1 MMRGWLVLS
10 RLSNLPTIWTNVLA
24 GAVAAGGVV
33 DSRVAWAI
41 LAASLLYTGGMVLN
55 DLWDM
60 DHDRVHRPT
69 RPLVSGQ
76 VSPRAAA
83 LVLFAMILAG
93 KQLATGVDPAA
104 RWWVIALVV
113 AILYYDIRHKRDPFA
128 PVVMGL
134 CRGLVYAVAAA
145 MATGHVPQVVL
156 IAGAVMAAYV
166 AAFTYAA
173 RYIPA
178 FRPWVSWAIAG
189 ISALDA
195 TVLVIAGAP
204 ELAALAMAAVPLTL
218 AFQRVIPGD

>member
-1 MMRGWLVLS
+1 MRAWLVLG

-24 GAVAAGGVV
+24 GAVAAGGVLDV
-33 DSRVAWAI
+33 RVAWAV
-41 LAASLLYTGGMVLN
+41 LTASLLYTGGMVLN

-60 DHDRVHRPT
+60 DHDRVHRAT

-76 VSPRAAA
+76 VPPKAAAWVMFGLVAAGMELARWVDAAA
-83 LVLFAMILAG
+83 L
-93 KQLATGVDPAA
+93 P
-104 RWWVIALVV
+104 WVIGLVA
-113 AILYYDIRHKRDPFA
+113 AILYYDIRHKRDPLA

-134 CRGLVYAVAAA
+134 CRGLVYTVAAA
-145 MATGHVPQVVL
+145 MATGAVPQGVL

-189 ISALDA
+189 ISAIDA
-195 TVLVIAGAP
+195 AVLVIAGAP
-204 ELAALAMAAVPLTL
+204 ELAALAMAAVPLTRV
-218 AFQRVIPGD
+218 FQRVIPGD

>member
-1 MMRGWLVLS
+1 MRAWLVLG

-24 GAVAAGGVV
+24 GAVAAGGVLDV
-33 DSRVAWAI
+33 RVAWAV

-76 VSPRAAA
+76 VAPKAAA
-83 LVLFAMILAG
+83 WVMFGLVAAG
-93 KQLATGVDPAA
+93 MELA
-104 RWWVIALVV
+104 RWVDAASLPWVIGLVM
-113 AILYYDIRHKRDPFA
+113 AILYYDIRHKRDPLA

-145 MATGHVPQVVL
+145 MATGDVPQMVL
-156 IAGAVMAAYV
+156 IAGSVMAAYV

-178 FRPWVSWAIAG
+178 FRPWVSWAIAA
-189 ISALDA
+189 ISAVDA
-195 TVLVIAGAP
+195 AVLVIAGAP
-204 ELAALAMAAVPLTL
+204 ELAALAMAAVPLTRV
-218 AFQRVIPGD
+218 FQRVIPGD

>member
-1 MMRGWLVLS
+1 MRGWLVLS

-24 GAVAAGGVV
+24 GSVAAGAAL
-33 DSRVAWAI
+33 DSRVAWAV

-60 DHDRVHRPT
+60 DHDGVHRPT

-76 VSPRAAA
+76 VSPKAAA
-83 LVLFAMILAG
+83 VVMLVLMFGGMALA
-93 KQLATGVDPAA
+93 KFVDPAA
-104 RWWVIALVV
+104 QVWVIGLVA
-113 AILYYDIRHKRDPFA
+113 AIVYYDIRHKRDPLA

-145 MATGHVPQVVL
+145 MATGDVPHGVL

-189 ISALDA
+189 ISAVDA
-195 TVLVIAGAP
+195 AVLVAVGAP
-204 ELAALAMAAVPLTL
+204 ELAALAMGAVPLTL
-218 AFQRVIPGD
+218 ACQRVIPGD

>member
-1 MMRGWLVLS
+1 MRAWLVLS

-24 GAVAAGGVV
+24 GSVAAGGVV
-33 DSRVAWAI
+33 DSRIAWAI
-41 LAASLLYTGGMVLN
+41 LATSLLYTGGMVLN
-55 DLWDM
+55 DLWDL

-76 VSPRAAA
+76 VSPKAAA
-83 LVLFAMILAG
+83 WMMFVLMFAGMWFAEFG
-93 KQLATGVDPAA
+93 EPA
-104 RWWVIALVV
+104 RGWVVALVV

-128 PVVMGL
+128 PVVMGV

-156 IAGAVMAAYV
+156 IAGAVMASYV

-173 RYIPA
+173 RYMPA

-189 ISALDA
+189 ISAVDA
-195 TVLVIAGAP
+195 TVLVIVGAP
-204 ELAALAMAAVPLTL
+204 ELAALAIAAVPLTHV
-218 AFQRVIPGD
+218 FQRVIPGD

>member
-1 MMRGWLVLS
+1 MRAWLVLS

-24 GAVAAGGVV
+24 GSIAAGGVL
-33 DSRVAWAI
+33 DARVAWAV

-69 RPLVSGQ
+69 RPLVSKQ
-76 VSPRAAA
+76 VSPKAAA
-83 LVLFAMILAG
+83 AVMVGLMCVGALIAHV
-93 KQLATGVDPAA
+93 VDPAA
-104 RWWVIALVV
+104 QVWVIALVA
-113 AILYYDIRHKRDPFA
+113 AILYYDIRHKRDPLA
-128 PVVMGL
+128 PIVMGL

-145 MATGHVPQVVL
+145 MATGAVPPVVL
-156 IAGAVMAAYV
+156 IAGAVMTAYV

-189 ISALDA
+189 ISVVDA
-195 TVLVIAGAP
+195 VVLVLVGAP
-204 ELAALAMAAVPLTL
+204 ELAALATAAVPLTHL
-218 AFQRVIPGD
+218 FQRVIPGD

>member
-1 MMRGWLVLS
+1 MTRGWLVLS

-24 GAVAAGGVV
+24 GAIVAGGAL
-33 DSRVAWAI
+33 DSRVAWAVV
-41 LAASLLYTGGMVLN
+41 AASLLYTGGMVLN

-76 VSPRAAA
+76 VSPTAAA
-83 LVLFAMILAG
+83 WVMLALMFAGMLLARF
-93 KQLATGVDPAA
+93 VDPAA
-104 RWWVIALVV
+104 QVWVIALVA
-113 AILYYDIRHKRDPFA
+113 AILYYDIRHKRDPLA

-145 MATGHVPQVVL
+145 MATGGVPHVVL
-156 IAGAVMAAYV
+156 MAGGVMATYV

-173 RYIPA
+173 RYIPS

-189 ISALDA
+189 ISAVDA
-195 TVLVIAGAP
+195 VVLVFAGTPA
-204 ELAALAMAAVPLTL
+204 LAALALAAVPLTL

>member
-1 MMRGWLVLS
+1 MRGWLVLS

-24 GAVAAGGVV
+24 AAVVAGGVL
-33 DSRVAWAI
+33 DSRVTWAMA
-41 LAASLLYTGGMVLN
+41 AASLLYTGGMLLN

-60 DHDRVHRPT
+60 NHDRVHRPT

-76 VSPRAAA
+76 VSPGAAAWVMFAMMLAGGQIAKSVNPAA
-83 LVLFAMILAG
+83 LV
-93 KQLATGVDPAA
+93 
-104 RWWVIALVV
+104 WVIGLSL

-128 PVVMGL
+128 PVVMGV

-145 MATGHVPQVVL
+145 MATGHVPQSVL

-173 RYIPA
+173 RYSPA

-189 ISALDA
+189 ISAVDA
-195 TVLVIAGAP
+195 AVLVIVGAP
-204 ELAALAMAAVPLTL
+204 ELAAVAMAAVPLTL

>member
-1 MMRGWLVLS
+1 MRGWLVLS

-24 GAVAAGGVV
+24 GAVAAGGVL
-33 DSRVAWAI
+33 DLRVASAVV
-41 LAASLLYTGGMVLN
+41 AASLLYTGGMVLN

-60 DHDRVHRPT
+60 DHDGVHRPT

-76 VSPRAAA
+76 VSPKAAA
-83 LVLFAMILAG
+83 WVMLALIVAG
-93 KQLATGVDPAA
+93 MLIARLVDPSAQV
-104 RWWVIALVV
+104 WVIALVA
-113 AILYYDIRHKRDPFA
+113 AILYYDIRHKRDPLA

-145 MATGHVPQVVL
+145 MATGDVPQVVL
-156 IAGAVMAAYV
+156 IAGAVMATYV

-178 FRPWVSWAIAG
+178 FRPWVSWAIAA
-189 ISALDA
+189 ISVVDA
-195 TVLVIAGAP
+195 VVLVIVGAP
-204 ELAALAMAAVPLTL
+204 QLAALAMAAVPLTL

>member
-1 MMRGWLVLS
+1 MRAWLVLG

-24 GAVAAGGVV
+24 GAIAAGGAL
-33 DSRVAWAI
+33 DQKVAWAV
-41 LAASLLYTGGMVLN
+41 LASSVLYTGGMVLN

-60 DHDRVHRPT
+60 DHDRVHRAT

-76 VSPRAAA
+76 VSPTAAVWVMFG
-83 LVLFAMILAG
+83 LVFAGM
-93 KQLATGVDPAA
+93 QLAKWVDPAA
-104 RWWVIALVV
+104 QLWVIGLVA
-113 AILYYDIRHKRDPFA
+113 AILYYDIRHKHDPLA

-145 MATGHVPQVVL
+145 MATGAVPQVVL
-156 IAGAVMAAYV
+156 IAGGVMAAYV

-178 FRPWVSWAIAG
+178 FRPWVSWAIAA
-189 ISALDA
+189 ISAVDA
-195 TVLVIAGAP
+195 AVLVIAGAP
-204 ELAALAMAAVPLTL
+204 ELAALAMAAVLLTL

>member
-1 MMRGWLVLS
+1 VRAWLVLG

-24 GAVAAGGVV
+24 GAVVAGGVLDV
-33 DSRVAWAI
+33 KVAWAV

-83 LVLFAMILAG
+83 WVMLGLMFAGMELAEW
-93 KQLATGVDPAA
+93 VDVAA
-104 RWWVIALVV
+104 LPWAIGLVV
-113 AILYYDIRHKRDPFA
+113 AILYYDIRHKRDPLA

-134 CRGLVYAVAAA
+134 CRGLVYTVAAA
-145 MATGHVPQVVL
+145 MVTGDVPQVVL
-156 IAGAVMAAYV
+156 IAGGVMAGYV

-189 ISALDA
+189 ISAVDA
-195 TVLVIAGAP
+195 AVLVIAGAP
-204 ELAALAMAAVPLTL
+204 ELAALAMAAVPLTRV
-218 AFQRVIPGD
+218 FQRVIPGD

>member
-24 GAVAAGGVV
+24 GAVVAGGVLN
-33 DSRVAWAI
+33 SRVAWAV
-41 LAASLLYTGGMVLN
+41 LAASLLYTGGMILN

-60 DHDRVHRPT
+60 DHDQVHRPT

-76 VSPRAAA
+76 VSAKAAA
-83 LVLFAMILAG
+83 WVMFGMMLAG
-93 KQLATGVDPAA
+93 GQIAKYVDPAA
-104 RWWVIALVV
+104 LAWVIGLSL
-113 AILYYDIRHKRDPFA
+113 AILYYDIRHKRDPLA

-145 MATGHVPQVVL
+145 MATGAVPQVVL
-156 IAGAVMAAYV
+156 IAGALMAAYV

-173 RYIPA
+173 RYIPS

-189 ISALDA
+189 ISAVDA
-195 TVLVIAGAP
+195 LVLSAAGAP
-204 ELAALAMAAVPLTL
+204 ALAALALAAVPLTHL
-218 AFQRVIPGD
+218 CQRVIPGD